1 MVMEKSQDNKYIK
14 AKVDDKGNI
23 ILTDNN
29 KKKHVIPH
37 PDNFIPIPKTSF
49 EPVFIF
55 DDKKYRGA
63 TNPDLDGY
71 SVLVFAIR
79 NPNFPQKGQRKF
91 HYSFMKLSEFKQC
104 SEEELRRM
112 KMSKRERKKLEKLER
127 KHEIEL
133 NLKRQFAKYGW

>member
-1 MVMEKSQDNKYIK
+1 MEKSQDKKFIK
-14 AKVDDKGNI
+14 AQIVRGKVI
-23 ILTDNN
+23 FTDNN
-29 KKKHVIPH
+29 KNKHVMDIC
-37 PDNFIPIPKTSF
+37 PDYLLSPQTSF

-55 DDKKYRGA
+55 NDKKYRGA

-91 HYSFMKLSEFKQC
+91 HYSFMKVSEFKQC

-127 KHEIEL
+127 QHEIEL